1 MPAGVIGT
9 AADLAAVDLLDAGFH
24 TGDPH
29 AVWTYMREHARLH
42 RQEYAPGRMFCS
54 VTRYDDVCRVLGDH
68 DAFTSER
75 GTVITQLGHDDIASG
90 LLMTSCD
97 PPRHTEVRRPL
108 GKRLSAGAVHAMESG
123 IRHAVDRVFA
133 DVPHDQPWDLAERA
147 LRLPMVVAGR
157 LLGVPESDW
166 DNLIRWAAMAAA
178 PEDPDFAIGA
188 RTATLTVAHHQIFSY
203 FTELIR
209 SRRASIGHDDLLG
222 HLLSIQAGAQ
232 PLSDIEAMY
241 NSYSLLLGANATTPH
256 TVSGAVLALARNPG
270 AWRSARDDEA
280 RVPGLVEEAL
290 RWTSA
295 ASNFMRYATR
305 PTRLSGGIVETG
317 EPVVAWIG
325 SANRD
330 EAVFPDPHTFD
341 ITRHPNR
348 HIAFG
353 YGPHY
358 CVGAPLAR
366 LTFRVVCEQFLR
378 RFESVEIIGE
388 PQRLRSSFINGT
400 THLRVRTT
408 GREQA

>member
-1 MPAGVIGT
+1 M
-9 AADLAAVDLLDAGFH
+9 
-24 TGDPH
+24 
-29 AVWTYMREHARLH
+29 
-42 RQEYAPGRMFCS
+42 
-54 VTRYDDVCRVLGDH
+54 CRVLGDH

-108 GKRLSAGAVHAMESG
+108 AKRLSAGATNAMESE
-123 IRHAVDRVFA
+123 IRYAVDRVFA
-133 DVPHDQPWDLAERA
+133 DVPHDRPWDLAERA

-166 DNLIRWAAMAAA
+166 DDLIRLAAMAAA
-178 PEDPDFAIGA
+178 PEDPNFAIGA

-209 SRRASIGHDDLLG
+209 CRRASVGHDDLLG
-222 HLLSIQAGAQ
+222 HLMSIQAGAQ
-232 PLSDIEAMY
+232 PLSDVEVMY
-241 NSYSLLLGANATTPH
+241 NTYSLLLGANATTPH
-256 TVSGAVLALARNPG
+256 TVSGAVLALARNPD
-270 AWRSARDDEA
+270 AWQAAHDDPA
-280 RVPGLVEEAL
+280 LVPGLVEEGI

-305 PTRLSGGIVETG
+305 PTQLSGGTVATG

-330 EAVFPDPHTFD
+330 ETVFSNSHAFD
-341 ITRHPNR
+341 IARRPNR

-358 CVGAPLAR
+358 CIGAPLAR
-366 LTFRVVCEQFLR
+366 LTFRIVCEQFLR
-378 RFESVEIIGE
+378 RFESVEVVGE
-388 PQRLRSSFINGT
+388 PRRLRSSFINGI
-400 THLRVRTT
+400 THLRVRTP
-408 GREQA
+408 RRDEA